1 MTMSVVCIHCGLHV
15 LYFFVSDRLILYCF
29 VTSLSANR
37 ISHLTEACSECATD
51 ATTINASLF
60 YKACKQRSYK

>member
-1 MTMSVVCIHCGLHV
+1 MSVVCIHCGPHV
-15 LYFFVSDRLILYCF
+15 LFFVSDRLILYCF
-29 VTSLSANR
+29 VTSLSAIR